1 MASWRATRPVPASG
15 TRLTDPEATDV
26 PRIPDPHREHPT
38 NRQVASA
45 ISTAVVH
52 ALGEYTGRGPT
63 KARTYVNHDVITVLL
78 RDTLTKAERRL
89 VSDGNAPAV
98 LQTREIFQQMM
109 REELVASVEDLTGR
123 TVMAFM
129 SANHIDPDVDVETF
143 VLEPEPEA
151 TRAPEPG
158 PMPSS

>member
-1 MASWRATRPVPASG
+1 MQRTI
-15 TRLTDPEATDV
+15 DPY
-26 PRIPDPHREHPT
+26 REHPT
-38 NRQVASA
+38 NGQVAAA

-63 KARTYVNHDVITVLL
+63 KARTYVTRDVITVLL

-109 REELVASVEDLTGR
+109 REELVASVEDLTRR

-129 SANHIDPDVDVETF
+129 SANHIDPDIGVETF
-143 VLEPEPEA
+143 VLEPEPEE
-151 TRAPEPG
+151 TNAPEPT
-158 PMPSS
+158 PMPS